1 MTPTDALKPAIA
13 KFQEAQ
19 SQFETVVDLQQ
30 QLLSQLSENQQVQQ
44 EFVRSG
50 PETRVYKR
58 AGPVLLP
65 QDFQEASDN
74 VTKRIEFIQTELADP
89 VCRQRVEKQITTL
102 SANRDAIKE
111 EILALQQRA
120 PAPSRG

>member
-1 MTPTDALKPAIA
+1 M
-13 KFQEAQ
+13 
-19 SQFETVVDLQQ
+19 
-30 QLLSQLSENQQVQQ
+30 Q

-74 VTKRIEFIQTELADP
+74 VTKRIEFIQTELYVP
-89 VCRQRVEKQITTL
+89 LPRM
-102 SANRDAIKE
+102 
-111 EILALQQRA
+111 RA
-120 PAPSRG
+120 VQC

>member
-44 EFVRSG
+44 EFARSG
-50 PETRVYKR
+50 PDTRVYKR

-74 VTKRIEFIQTELADP
+74 VTKRIEFIQTEL
-89 VCRQRVEKQITTL
+89 QRVEKQIATL

-111 EILALQQRA
+111 EILAAQQRA
-120 PAPSRG
+120 PASSRG